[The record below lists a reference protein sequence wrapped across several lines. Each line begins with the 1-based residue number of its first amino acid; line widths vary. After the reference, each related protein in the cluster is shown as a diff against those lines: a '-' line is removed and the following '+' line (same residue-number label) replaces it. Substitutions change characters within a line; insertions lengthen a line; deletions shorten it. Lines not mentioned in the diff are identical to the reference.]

1 MKNHARRCEN
11 DESHGAHLS
20 PRPNLGAHSYRRAY
34 RRAHHRANRVLAA
47 LAFACA
53 AFGVARA
60 DAEGLRLRVRG
71 SGRVSSHASRS
82 EGELVFSGTL
92 TDDASQPLAK
102 ERVTVRIEEEEPG
115 VADLAE
121 RLRAA
126 HTCDGER
133 GAATDVSVDASS
145 GVPVVVTVTDEGGRY
160 CFRAPLPIHRYRA
173 VVAWKGSALVDGA
186 TSESTFDLGRR
197 ALVLDFDPA
206 PHVVWLDAATSS
218 FEVVALSD
226 EEQTRRV
233 APNLTLRLT
242 NEGDAPLATAVTDAF
257 GRARFSVTNA
267 ALGKAGPGELRVSY
281 PGDGDLAAATQTAL
295 VERRANVTLDVVDG
309 AREPANPEDGIPL
322 VVRARANGSTVD
334 DGAVEASLGDTVVGT
349 ADVREGLAKL
359 VVTFSADGPSVPVR
373 LRYVPTSSW
382 FDAASD
388 VVVHVPLRGPNPL
401 RRIAALGAC
410 VLVLAFFLAGRIAAG
425 RAKRKPLSPK
435 IDAAPA
441 EPTAAVE
448 IVATLEGPDAGFRG
462 RVVDAHERTPVANAR
477 VWIERGSFEGVDVL
491 ASTTADADG
500 RFSLPDVPRA
510 SSERLVA
517 EGRIHQR
524 LTRPLPASGEIVIA
538 LVARKRALLARL
550 VGWAKWAGA
559 PFDARPE
566 PTPGHV
572 RNAAIDRPD
581 TARWAG
587 AVERAVF
594 GPDDVDA
601 EREAEIAKLSPRP
614 DGAPSFEPGAP
625 DGPPRTDGST
635 DR

>member
-1 MKNHARRCEN
+1 M
-11 DESHGAHLS
+11 
-20 PRPNLGAHSYRRAY
+20 RAF
-34 RRAHHRANRVLAA
+34 LAA
-47 LAFACA
+47 TAFACV
-53 AFGVARA
+53 AFGAFRA
-60 DAEGLRLRVRG
+60 GAEGPRLRVRG
-71 SGRVSSHASRS
+71 SARVSSHASRS

-92 TDDASQPLAK
+92 TDDADQPLSK
-102 ERVTVRIEEEEPG
+102 ERVTIRIEEEEAG

-126 HTCDGER
+126 HACDEEPGR
-133 GAATDVSVDASS
+133 TTDVNVDASS
-145 GVPVVVTVTDEGGRY
+145 GAPVVVTVTDEGGRY

-173 VVAWKGSALVDGA
+173 VVAWKGSSLVDGT

-197 ALVLDFDPA
+197 ALMLDFDPA

-226 EEQTRRV
+226 EERTRRV

-242 NEGDAPLATAVTDAF
+242 NEANAALATAVTDAF
-257 GRARFSVTNA
+257 GRARFSVASA
-267 ALGKAGPGELRVSY
+267 ALGKAGPGELRVAY
-281 PGDGDLAAATQTAL
+281 PGDGDLAPATQTAL
-295 VERRANVTLDVVDG
+295 VERRASVTLDVVDG
-309 AREPANPEDGIPL
+309 AREPANPEDGIAL
-322 VVRARANGSTVD
+322 VVRARAAGSAVD
-334 DGAVEASLGDTVVGT
+334 DGAVEASLGDVGIGA
-349 ADVREGLAKL
+349 ADVHEGLAKL
-359 VVTFSADGPSVPVR
+359 VVTFSAEGPSAPVR

-382 FDAASD
+382 FDAAGD
-388 VVVHVPLRGPNPL
+388 VVVRVPLRGPNPV

-425 RAKRKPLSPK
+425 RAKRKPMPPR

-441 EPTAAVE
+441 EPRAALEV
-448 IVATLEGPDAGFRG
+448 VATTEGPDEGFRG
-462 RVVDAHERTPVANAR
+462 RVLDAHERTPIADAR
-477 VWIERGSFEGVDVL
+477 VWIERGNFEGVDVL
-491 ASTTADADG
+491 ASTHADAEG
-500 RFSLPDVPRA
+500 RFSLPAVPRA

-538 LVARKRALLARL
+538 LVSRKRALLARL

-572 RNAAIDRPD
+572 RNAASDRPD

-601 EREAEIAKLSPRP
+601 AREAEIAGLSPRP
-614 DGAPSFEPGAP
+614 DGAPSFEHGGS
-625 DGPPRTDGST
+625 DGPPQDDGST
-635 DR
+635 AR